1 MPQTADPCGT
11 PHPRRRA
18 APFALGAVLV
28 CVASACPD
36 TARTPVS
43 LSAARPVSAAV
54 PPSFELILSGSGFG
68 LDQVTFD
75 VAAGKGTSSAAGL
88 RVELKRQDG
97 TNPTEV
103 RTVGAPRLVSTS
115 ELRVTIELSNALAP
129 GIYAVRLFGA
139 GASDPTAEL
148 APAFQIAAGGGIV
161 EDAGPSALDTGVTAP
176 DTGVPAPDTGAA
188 DAGTDPVDVGGV
200 GPDDLGI
207 GVIDAGIVGGLDADL
222 ADAPMFF
229 DASAPTFP
237 GGFMYRRPVR
247 VDNTSLQLADGA
259 TTFRI
264 VVPHQTMV
272 QLGEARADG
281 ADLAVYGPQ
290 GPVPFQIEDLARLG
304 TNELALIVL
313 VSSGIAPGG
322 SASYALYSG
331 DPAVSTSAGSDGVF
345 TYVQRFAPGAALP
358 GWGLNAWA
366 NTCFDRLDR
375 TATGRGGA
383 YCVFDAAQ
391 NQRTTLAAAP
401 SPSLARNQPVEIA
414 FHVGGRMAGNA
425 DMLYF
430 AVGTNTTDYVNTTL
444 PATNAYVEQP
454 PTVRVSFQDQNGN
467 NRTETGWR
475 LASAGTSPLGQDLAY
490 QRVRV
495 RLIPLIDNPSMHWR
509 FISWDGNTNG
519 QRIGAALDDI
529 TVRRV
534 TEPELIVQVGFSERR
549 P

>member
-1 MPQTADPCGT
+1 MSRPLTADPCGR
-11 PHPRRRA
+11 PHPRRHAVPRA
-18 APFALGAVLV
+18 LLAALAW
-28 CVASACPD
+28 CASACPD

-43 LSAARPVSAAV
+43 LSSARPVSAAV
-54 PPSFELILSGSGFG
+54 PPSFELVLNGTGFG

-75 VAAGKGTSSAAGL
+75 VAGGKGSSSAAGL

-103 RTVGAPRLVSTS
+103 RTVAAPRLVSTS

-161 EDAGPSALDTGVTAP
+161 EDAGPTALDTGVGAP
-176 DTGVPAPDTGAA
+176 DLGAPAPDTGAA
-188 DAGTDPVDVGGV
+188 DAGAEPVDVGA
-200 GPDDLGI
+200 DDLGI
-207 GVIDAGIVGGLDADL
+207 GVIDAGIVGGLDADV

-281 ADLAVYGPQ
+281 ADLAVYGPL

-331 DPAVSTSAGSDGVF
+331 DPAVGTSAGSDGVY

-375 TATGRGGA
+375 GATGRGGA

-444 PATNAYVEQP
+444 PAPNAYVEQP

-467 NRTETGWR
+467 NRTEIGWR

>member
-1 MPQTADPCGT
+1 MSRPLTADPCGT

-18 APFALGAVLV
+18 ALRAFAVFALSSAAL
-28 CVASACPD
+28 ACPD

-68 LDQVTFD
+68 LDQVKFD
-75 VAAGKGTSSAAGL
+75 VAAGKGSSSSAGL

-115 ELRVTIELSNALAP
+115 ELRVMIELSSALAP

-139 GASDPTAEL
+139 GASEPTAEL
-148 APAFQIAAGGGIV
+148 APAFQIAAGGGV
-161 EDAGPSALDTGVTAP
+161 VDDAGLTALDTGVAAP
-176 DTGVPAPDTGAA
+176 DLGAPAPDAGLGPA
-188 DAGTDPVDVGGV
+188 DATAD
-200 GPDDLGI
+200 DDLGI
-207 GVIDAGIVGGLDADL
+207 GVIDAGLVGGIDADV
-222 ADAPMFF
+222 ADAPIFF

-237 GGFMYRRPVR
+237 GGFQYRRPVR
-247 VDNTSLQLADGA
+247 VDNTSLQFADGA

-281 ADLAVYGPQ
+281 ADLAVHGPQ

-304 TNELALIVL
+304 TNDLALIVL

-331 DPAVSTSAGSDGVF
+331 DPAVAASAGSDGVY
-345 TYVQRFAPGAALP
+345 TYVQRFAPGAALA
-358 GWGLNAWA
+358 GWALNAWA
-366 NTCFDRLDR
+366 NTCFDRVDR
-375 TATGRGGA
+375 GAGGRGGA
-383 YCVFDAAQ
+383 YCVFDGGQ

-401 SPSLARNQPVEIA
+401 SSSLVRNQPVEVA

-430 AVGTNTTDYVNTTL
+430 AVGDDTTDYVNTTL
-444 PATNAYVEQP
+444 PATGAYLEQP
-454 PTVRVSFQDQNGN
+454 PTVRVTFQDQNGN
-467 NRTETGWR
+467 SRTETGWR

-495 RLIPLIDNPSMHWR
+495 RLIPLIENPSMHWR